1 MHCVV
6 GQKNLSIVHAPSL
19 RDDDKHQTLGARG
32 KVGNGGSVPVIFTTE
47 VAAEDCICGARPW
60 SDIGVITWSEIT

>member
-47 VAAEDCICGARPW
+47 VAAEDGSCGATPW
-60 SDIGVITWSEIT
+60 SLVGVNIWGVIM